1 MTLDG
6 VTIVIYYT
14 NVHVQVIVR
23 ILCVG
28 SSYHSSKNFQSQIVG
43 R

>member
-1 MTLDG
+1 MALDG
-6 VTIVIYYT
+6 VTIVIHYT
-14 NVHVQVIVR
+14 NVHVQVTVR

-28 SSYHSSKNFQSQIVG
+28 SSHHSNINFQSQIVG